1 MSPTHQRGYRVGE
14 FARRLWVKVLEDEVF
29 VMASAVAFNI
39 LIAAIPL
46 ALLGIGLTGYVLSTQ
61 VNDPVQAIVTLLAG
75 NLPQTRGGVDPSGAV
90 RRIVSGVLERRSGF
104 TFLGALF
111 FAWLAT
117 RLVGTL
123 RVVLREIFD
132 IAQSRGIVRGKLFD
146 IQVVVVGVL
155 LLTLNLGVTV
165 TFEAAVTYGGQVFGL
180 GGTAVSA
187 AEFFLGTAVAFAS
200 IWTLFLVVYRYL
212 PARRIPW
219 RAAVVAATFS
229 STLHEV
235 LKQGFSWYATGV
247 ADYSST
253 WGNLATVAILFFWIY
268 YESLVFILGGEI
280 AQVYTMRKAVRLQ
293 SLRAAGGRI

>member
-1 MSPTHQRGYRVGE
+1 VQ
-14 FARRLWVKVLEDEVF
+14 EDDVF

-46 ALLGIGLTGYVLSTQ
+46 ALLGIGLTGYVLSSR
-61 VNDPVQAIVTLLAG
+61 VDDPVQAIVSLLVG
-75 NLPQTRGGVDPSGAV
+75 NLPLATGGLDPSGAV
-90 RRIVSGVLERRSGF
+90 RGIVSGLVARRSGF
-104 TFLGALF
+104 TLLGALF

-123 RVVLREIFD
+123 RAVLREIFD
-132 IAQSRGIVRGKLFD
+132 IAQARGIIRGKIFD
-146 IQVVVVGVL
+146 IQVVGVGVV
-155 LLTLNLGVTV
+155 LLTLNLGVTI
-165 TFEAAVTYGGQVFGL
+165 TFEAAVRYGGAVFGL
-180 GGTAVSA
+180 GGRVVGT
-187 AEFFLGTAVAFAS
+187 AEFFLGTVIAFAS
-200 IWTLFLVVYRYL
+200 IWMLFFVVYRYL

-235 LKQGFSWYATGV
+235 LKQGFTWYATGV

-280 AQVYTMRKAVRLQ
+280 AQVYTMRKAVRMQ
-293 SLRAAGGRI
+293 SLGVAKGRA